1 MVKIKKRDNS
11 LEDFDREKL
20 RRSVLA
26 AGLSKENANDIV
38 NQIETW
44 VQQGEDVVST
54 AQIRSKVI
62 DLMESKDPE
71 ATKNYKSYKKQK

>member
-1 MVKIKKRDNS
+1 MVKIRKKDNS

-26 AGLSKENANDIV
+26 AGLSKENANDV
-38 NQIETW
+38 TNQIETW
-44 VQQGEDVVST
+44 VQQSEDVVST

-62 DLMESKDPE
+62 NFMESKNPE
-71 ATKNYKSYKKQK
+71 AAKNYKSYKK